1 MQRVFVSDSFAVLQ
15 EAVVTAV
22 KTVKDADPLAP
33 VSVIV
38 PSTLLATR
46 LRRAIAWAGQGHF
59 GLRLCTLT
67 DFARDVVEDDLLR
80 NGLRPLPA
88 LAAPLLVKRLLN
100 EAARDNYFAPL
111 AALPG
116 FPRVLLATLA
126 DLRHADISPRLL
138 HDLLI
143 IRPKEIS
150 LSKN

>member
-67 DFARDVVEDDLLR
+67 DFARDVAEDDLLR

-88 LAAPLLVKRLLN
+88 LAALCW
-100 EAARDNYFAPL
+100 
-111 AALPG
+111 
-116 FPRVLLATLA
+116 
-126 DLRHADISPRLL
+126 
-138 HDLLI
+138 
-143 IRPKEIS
+143 
-150 LSKN
+150 

>member
-1 MQRVFVSDSFAVLQ
+1 VASKIVKTEKVLAKALERPYAHAMQRVFVSDSFAVLQ

-67 DFARDVVEDDLLR
+67 DFARDVAEDDLLR

-88 LAAPLLVKRLLN
+88 LAALCW
-100 EAARDNYFAPL
+100 
-111 AALPG
+111 
-116 FPRVLLATLA
+116 
-126 DLRHADISPRLL
+126 
-138 HDLLI
+138 
-143 IRPKEIS
+143 
-150 LSKN
+150 

>member
-67 DFARDVVEDDLLR
+67 DFARDVAETTCFGTVYAC
-80 NGLRPLPA
+80 PA
-88 LAAPLLVKRLLN
+88 LAAPLLVKRLN
-100 EAARDNYFAPL
+100 SEARQPFCSIG
-111 AALPG
+111 ALPKV
-116 FPRVLLATLA
+116 RLLVTLWIS
-126 DLRHADISPRLL
+126 DADISVAPARLS
-138 HDLLI
+138 H
-143 IRPKEIS
+143 RTP
-150 LSKN
+150 